1 MTVIRVRKVADG
13 EELVVGEDTNEAHRE
28 LGQSDPRS
36 QSLERRH
43 KALAHPQPRS
53 ARRKRDDATTRLERR
68 RDTGNSGT

>member
-36 QSLERRH
+36 QSLARRH
-43 KALAHPQPRS
+43 KALTHPQPHS
-53 ARRKRDDATTRLERR
+53 ARRKRDDPTTRLMRR
-68 RDTGNSGT
+68 RSTDNSGT